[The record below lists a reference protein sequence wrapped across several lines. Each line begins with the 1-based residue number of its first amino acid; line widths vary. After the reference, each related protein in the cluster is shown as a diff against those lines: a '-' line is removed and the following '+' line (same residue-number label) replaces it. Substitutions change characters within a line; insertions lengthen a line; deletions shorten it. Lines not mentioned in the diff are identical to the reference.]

1 MENDTPTQSNR
12 KSPWFWIF
20 MCVLILSVTQCARE
34 ENASKERREAEL
46 KTWQTSPEGN
56 FRFCITTATG
66 AEGKATVEQIA
77 ACNKAAGR

>member
-1 MENDTPTQSNR
+1 MENEFAQPSS

-20 MCVLILSVTQCARE
+20 MCVLVLAVTQCTRE
-34 ENASKERREAEL
+34 DSANKAKEEADL
-46 KTWQTSPEGN
+46 KAWQTSPEGN

-66 AEGKATVEQIA
+66 GDGQATPEQIT

>member
-20 MCVLILSVTQCARE
+20 MCVLVLSVTQCARE
-34 ENASKERREAEL
+34 DSAVKAKEDAEL
-46 KTWQTSPEGN
+46 KAWQATPEYN
-56 FRFCITTATG
+56 FRFCITTAVGGDGT
-66 AEGKATVEQIA
+66 ATPEQIA

>member
-1 MENDTPTQSNR
+1 MENDTTPPQR

-20 MCVLILSVTQCARE
+20 MCVLVLAVTQCTRE
-34 ENASKERREAEL
+34 QTASAERKEAEL

-66 AEGKATVEQIA
+66 AEGTATPEQIA